1 MTLSVVFLLTTLPN
15 VVYFLKIDDWVP
27 ENDDPHTEA
36 RLSLAFAVTNLLY
49 YTNNAT
55 NFFLYC
61 LAGTRFRRAMCQTFG
76 CRRAPEA
83 RSGRP
88 EGRSGRPEARS
99 GRPDGVEQLTG
110 TRTNTNNRLRRTVEA
125 PLGGTN
131 SVIPAADAGCI
142 TLSTNVTIHPSD
154 Q

>member
-15 VVYFLKIDDWVP
+15 VVYFLKVDDWVP
-27 ENDDPHTEA
+27 ENDDAHTEA
-36 RLSLAFAVTNLLY
+36 RLSLAFAATNLLY

-88 EGRSGRPEARS
+88 
-99 GRPDGVEQLTG
+99 DGVEQLTG
-110 TRTNTNNRLRRTVEA
+110 TRTNTNNRLRLTVEA
-125 PLGGTN
+125 PLGAMI
-131 SVIPAADAGCI
+131 SVVPAADAGCI
-142 TLSTNVTIHPSD
+142 TQSTNVTIHPSD